1 MRTFVSTK
9 IGAVMNLLAG
19 QISAIGLQ
27 EGLARKCPTHG
38 ALIAVYPKHSLFQGF
53 PQEA

>member
-1 MRTFVSTK
+1 
-9 IGAVMNLLAG
+9 MNLLAG

-27 EGLARKCPTHG
+27 EGLARKRPTHG
-38 ALIAVYPKHSLFQGF
+38 ELIAVLLKHGLLQDF